1 MAVRTERVPSWE
13 LWKLC
18 WSFSFFF
25 FFSFF
30 AFNEGEVYLV
40 KFPQL
45 KFPFKSAR
53 LLRITLPTGQ
63 PYHRTPRGE
72 EKKYK

>member
-25 FFSFF
+25 FFLF
-30 AFNEGEVYLV
+30 
-40 KFPQL
+40 
-45 KFPFKSAR
+45 
-53 LLRITLPTGQ
+53 LLLMKGRFIWLSS
-63 PYHRTPRGE
+63 HS
-72 EKKYK
+72 